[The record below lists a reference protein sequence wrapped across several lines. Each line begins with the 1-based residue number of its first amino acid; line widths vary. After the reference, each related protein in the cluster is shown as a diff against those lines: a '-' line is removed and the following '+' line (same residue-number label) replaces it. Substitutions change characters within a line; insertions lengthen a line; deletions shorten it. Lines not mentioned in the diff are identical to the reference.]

1 MLGVLNHSDILH
13 KDAVGDL
20 VVEEHPE
27 TQKLP
32 WSKRKS
38 FSRNIGR
45 GTPEFIQKGP
55 QLVSMLPIA
64 SFHLFFPREQFQ
76 HFAQMTVGHA
86 LQNGRC
92 IAVAAEDI
100 MQFVGHLLLS
110 GYHIAPSE
118 NMFWSSA
125 EDVQVLVVSHV
136 MNRNCFKELKRYFH
150 LVDNT
155 ARQTWKSKP
164 LYDYLNTR
172 LLQFAIIPATC
183 ICVTSLFD
191 SAKKFT
197 YCHPLMDIHIL
208 WNCGDVDDD
217 TTKKP
222 LASFYCIII
231 STRRSLAF
239 VPTDGLEQAI
249 DSLAGHLPD
258 ELQPLLDWFEDSY
271 VGRQNRR
278 GGGRRPPIFPIEMWS
293 MYRRVIDG
301 DNRTN
306 NFAEAAHRRLKAE
319 LGMAHPTIWKL
330 IDSLRKVQHA
340 RDLFYEQL
348 VAGHQPPKKLK
359 KYRDADERTVRIVR
373 QYNDRDIITY
383 LQGLAHNYD

>member
-32 WSKRKS
+32 WSKGKS

-118 NMFWSSA
+118 NM
-125 EDVQVLVVSHV
+125 
-136 MNRNCFKELKRYFH
+136 
-150 LVDNT
+150 
-155 ARQTWKSKP
+155 RQTWKSKP
-164 LYDYLNTR
+164 LYDYVNTR
-172 LLQFAIIPATC
+172 LLQFG
-183 ICVTSLFD
+183 V
-191 SAKKFT
+191 
-197 YCHPLMDIHIL
+197 
-208 WNCGDVDDD
+208 
-217 TTKKP
+217 
-222 LASFYCIII
+222 FY
-231 STRRSLAF
+231 
-239 VPTDGLEQAI
+239 E
-249 DSLAGHLPD
+249 HLTID
-258 ELQPLLDWFEDSY
+258 ELMVPFYGHHTSNMYMRDKPIRFGQKIY
-271 VGRQNRR
+271 VLPSSDGYPYFMELRR
-278 GGGRRPPIFPIEMWS
+278 C
-293 MYRRVIDG
+293 
-301 DNRTN
+301 
-306 NFAEAAHRRLKAE
+306 
-319 LGMAHPTIWKL
+319 
-330 IDSLRKVQHA
+330 
-340 RDLFYEQL
+340 
-348 VAGHQPPKKLK
+348 
-359 KYRDADERTVRIVR
+359 
-373 QYNDRDIITY
+373 
-383 LQGLAHNYD
+383 